1 MRTITLVIIHC
12 SAVRP
17 YQTSTAAQIDSW
29 HRARGWNGIGYHY
42 VIYRDGSIRC
52 GRNIDSIGAHC
63 QGHNTGSIGICYIGG
78 VSADGHTPKDTRT
91 PQQRQS
97 LRRLVDTLQHLYL
110 GATVHGHNDY
120 AAKACPSFRVE
131 TDL

>member
-1 MRTITLVIIHC
+1 MSDYLGQIVEILQRIEREERERMTEAAETVANVIC
-12 SAVRP
+12 
-17 YQTSTAAQIDSW
+17 
-29 HRARGWNGIGYHY
+29 
-42 VIYRDGSIRC
+42 RDGSIHC

-78 VSADGHTPKDTRT
+78 VAADGHTPKDTRT
-91 PQQRQS
+91 PKQRQA
-97 LRRLVDTLQHLYL
+97 LRTLVEALQQLYP